1 MNIGKAFSYVFE
13 DERWV
18 TKVLLGGL
26 ITLVPILN
34 IATFGYMLKTAH
46 NVAYGN
52 PHPLPEWGEDFGDT
66 FMRGLYALVINF
78 VYFIPY
84 ILLIVVFSCIVGIP
98 LAGGETWEET
108 GLLALCLVP
117 IFLMV
122 AFASALVSYAALARY
137 VITDSLNEALKIGEV
152 ISAVRSNSK
161 PWVMLFLVV
170 LLASIV
176 ASLGLIAC
184 FMGVIFTAFY
194 AYCVMGHAL
203 GQTVA
208 QQSGSSTYVPDMPGY
223 DPSSGYQ

>member
-34 IATFGYMLKTAH
+34 ITTFGYMLKTAH

-52 PHPLPEWGEDFGDT
+52 PHPRPEWGEDFGDT

-84 ILLIVVFSCIVGIP
+84 ILLIVVLHRRHSVGR
-98 LAGGETWEET
+98 GETWEAT

-122 AFASALVSYAALARY
+122 AFASALVSYAAFARY
-137 VITDSLNEALKIGEV
+137 VITHSLNEALKIGELSQPYEV
-152 ISAVRSNSK
+152 TQNHGLCFFSLSS
-161 PWVMLFLVV
+161 LLV
-170 LLASIV
+170 
-176 ASLGLIAC
+176 
-184 FMGVIFTAFY
+184 
-194 AYCVMGHAL
+194 
-203 GQTVA
+203 
-208 QQSGSSTYVPDMPGY
+208 SSRV
-223 DPSSGYQ
+223 